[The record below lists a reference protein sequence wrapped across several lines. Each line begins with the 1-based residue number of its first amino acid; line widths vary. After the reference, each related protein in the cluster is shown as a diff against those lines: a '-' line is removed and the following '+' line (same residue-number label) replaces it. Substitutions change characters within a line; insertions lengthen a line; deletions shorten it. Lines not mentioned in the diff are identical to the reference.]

1 MRRAMADNKP
11 TPQMIGALVKAGI
24 YEALCIGAG
33 FVGYFATNKIIWIA
47 MGILAGLGFSVP
59 AVIRFIREA
68 KERDRASR

>member
-1 MRRAMADNKP
+1 MAENKP
-11 TPQMIGALVKAGI
+11 TPEMIGALVKAGV

-33 FVGYFATNKIIWIA
+33 AVGYFATNKIIWIA
-47 MGILAGLGFSVP
+47 MGILAGLGFSAP